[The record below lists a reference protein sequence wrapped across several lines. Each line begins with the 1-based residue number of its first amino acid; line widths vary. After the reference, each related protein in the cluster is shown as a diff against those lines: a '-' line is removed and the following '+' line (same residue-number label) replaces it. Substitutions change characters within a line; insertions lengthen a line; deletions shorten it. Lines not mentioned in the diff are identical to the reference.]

1 MLPASPLRDVLDDE
15 EVLARADVTER
26 SCLLHENGE

>member
-15 EVLARADVTER
+15 KVLARADVTER